1 MVVGTVVWAGPK
13 GAKVQLL
20 DSPHMV
26 GFMPS
31 REAPFVIRDFE
42 DELVNREVCV
52 RVRSPVCA
60 IPARALAGG
69 GERAQLLA
77 HSCCSSSPSPCP
89 TPAPPRRAPPLQGPC
104 LPKGLVR
111 PFKIIN
117 VPAAGVGK
125 AQTGPLLSARLSDLD
140 VLWQRAAQL
149 CDVSVQVGAAAMY
162 ALPC

>member
-1 MVVGTVVWAGPK
+1 
-13 GAKVQLL
+13 
-20 DSPHMV
+20 
-26 GFMPS
+26 MPS
-31 REAPFVIRDFE
+31 ASILCCTDA
-42 DELVNREVCV
+42 DATC
-52 RVRSPVCA
+52 RVP
-60 IPARALAGG
+60 
-69 GERAQLLA
+69 
-77 HSCCSSSPSPCP
+77 
-89 TPAPPRRAPPLQGPC
+89 PPRRAPPLQGPC